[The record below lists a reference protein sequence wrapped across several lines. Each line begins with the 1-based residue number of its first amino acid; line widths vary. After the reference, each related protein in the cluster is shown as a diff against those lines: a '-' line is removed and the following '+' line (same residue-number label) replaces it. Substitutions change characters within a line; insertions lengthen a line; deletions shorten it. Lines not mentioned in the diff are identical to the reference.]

1 MRGVFITLEG
11 GDGAGKSTHAAKLEA
26 LFAEYGREVVRTREP
41 GGTELGMQLRQ
52 ILLHHPGDLHPRA
65 EALIFAADRA
75 HHIASVVRP
84 ALEAGKVV
92 LQDRYIDSSVAYQG
106 SGRDLGPDEIRSLS
120 EWATEGLQPD
130 LTILLDLDPEIARSR
145 MQHEREGLDRLESL
159 ELNFHRRVR
168 EQFLAQAAAA
178 PERYLV
184 VDVSQP
190 LETVAERIRSRVI
203 ELLQECA

>member
-1 MRGVFITLEG
+1 MRGLFITLEG

-26 LFAEYGREVVRTREP
+26 LLAEHGREVVRTREP

-145 MQHEREGLDRLESL
+145 MQNEREGLDRLESL
-159 ELNFHRRVR
+159 ELDFHRRVR
-168 EQFLAQAAAA
+168 EQFLAQAAVA

-190 LETVAERIRSRVI
+190 LETVAARIRSRVT
-203 ELLQECA
+203 ELLQERA